1 MDNSELICVLP
12 IEKTGPVAEI
22 TTTAMFSSSFNLMK
36 IALSVLAIPSSMT
49 FPSEGLFS
57 ITVAIRSLIV
67 TYAVSLFIGV
77 LYVAKSNGLVEM
89 LMFGLSLDKWG
100 MLIYDNL
107 AHLRRIRYV

>member
-12 IEKTGPVAEI
+12 IENTGPVAEI

-36 IALSVLAIPSSMT
+36 IALSVLAIPSSMM

-57 ITVAIRSLIV
+57 ITVAIRSLMV

-77 LYVAKSNGLVEM
+77 LYLVKSNGLVEM

-107 AHLRRIRYV
+107 AHLRGIRYV